1 MIIIPM
7 TMMVLVEMVR
17 IKLRKMITKV
27 KMARL
32 MMIRMVMNIFK
43 MIIPVRMVRMIRQRL
58 NDNLSSNYPWHHDS
72 RDQVL
77 HLKALSTIVLTLF
90 MVMSMMLL
98 VLNDIS
104 CRSAGQI
111 YFDPSIYNIGR
122 Q

>member
-72 RDQVL
+72 RDHVL
-77 HLKALSTIVLTLF
+77 HLKGSQPCPL
-90 MVMSMMLL
+90 
-98 VLNDIS
+98 
-104 CRSAGQI
+104 
-111 YFDPSIYNIGR
+111 
-122 Q
+122 